1 MKTARIE
8 IDLPPA
14 AEPWR
19 LTATA
24 LEQGEVA
31 SIRSTWTS
39 PQAEPAPP
47 QAWRHAGR
55 QEEPLELAGVAGAS
69 SSPTASKLPGTSSG
83 GRCGWRMPGTRPRSG
98 RSWSTAADARSGLQA
113 LMPLQCDGPESLLI
127 SGRGAESWDV
137 LVQKRFKNDGPTA
150 FRPGVGDAD
159 LEMAVKP
166 VGPTGEALPEAGEG
180 TTLIRA
186 DPFCMLRPRGD
197 STAPAL
203 LIGYLSQTGHLARIL
218 LQFAD
223 EEEGGTRLE
232 QLTAE
237 CELDGVE
244 VKPGE
249 QRASQWLLI
258 AAGETNRLIAEFA
271 DRVGIFH
278 GVVPAPSPPA
288 VWCSFSAY
296 GESYSEAL
304 FDQDLADLAAR
315 RVPMDFFLIDG
326 GWERSRGDWEPD
338 PERWPGGM
346 KAAAARIAD
355 LGYGPA
361 LWTAPY
367 TVHPESPLAKEHPDW
382 MATTADGERY
392 DYMNG
397 YVLDT
402 TAPGA
407 CDHLEQLYR
416 TLTRDWGYRYHKFD
430 FMRGIFNNPGIRF
443 RDPSATRLDAYRRGL
458 EAIRRGAGPD
468 AYLCV
473 CGGHFGGS
481 LGLADAQ
488 RSGSDVRGW
497 WEVMKPR
504 IKQNLLR
511 TWMHRLWHVDP
522 DAMLLRRREEP
533 LVEGAMGS
541 YTLGR
546 LSDDEARTV
555 VLNQYLGGQ
564 LICLGEA
571 FRHLDEDRRS
581 LLRHAIP
588 SIGSPAVPLDPL
600 EPVAPS
606 QLVTRVTPRCRSLE
620 PWSTLALINWSDAPQ
635 RMQASLSGQA
645 VRGLKADRFLVT
657 EFFTD
662 TAIGVAGAG
671 ESIDLGLVAPHASR
685 LLRIAPGGATG
696 PCWPAPI
703 SASRAVGWR
712 SSSGAPGKGRPPA
725 GWPPTGTT
733 PAASGSPFRGRAAVP
748 SLQPWCRRAGAGSG
762 WGCKAFNLDPA
773 LARLPLEP
781 PVGPGSA
788 RIPGPNWPVVPG
800 HFGRSP

>member
-1 MKTARIE
+1 ME
-8 IDLPPA
+8 VDLPA
-14 AEPWR
+14 AAAPWR
-19 LTATA
+19 LTAVSR
-24 LEQGEVA
+24 EGGEA
-31 SIRSTWTS
+31 ACIRSTWTS
-39 PQAEPAPP
+39 PLAEPAPP

-55 QEEPLELAGVAGAS
+55 QEEPLELAGVAGAVVADRFEAPGYELRREVWLAHAGDS
-69 SSPTASKLPGTSSG
+69 AAVRQVLVNRGKRPIGLRALLPL
-83 GRCGWRMPGTRPRSG
+83 R
-98 RSWSTAADARSGLQA
+98 
-113 LMPLQCDGPESLLI
+113 CDGPESLLLE
-127 SGRGAESWDV
+127 GRRAEGWDV
-137 LVQKRFKNDGPTA
+137 LVQKRFKNDGPTS
-150 FRPGVGDAD
+150 FRPGVADAD
-159 LEMAVKP
+159 LEMAMKP
-166 VGPTGEALPEAGEG
+166 VGPTGEALPEVDAG
-180 TTLIRA
+180 TTLVRA
-186 DPFCMLRPRGD
+186 DPFCMLRPRGEG
-197 STAPAL
+197 AAAAL

-223 EEEGGTRLE
+223 EKGGGVRLE
-232 QLTAE
+232 RLTAE
-237 CELDGVE
+237 CEFDGVVVE
-244 VKPGE
+244 PGGK
-249 QRASQWLLI
+249 RASQWLLI

-271 DRVGIFH
+271 DRVGVYH
-278 GVVPAPSPPA
+278 GVDPAPSPPA

-296 GESYSEAL
+296 GESYNEAL

-326 GWERSRGDWEPD
+326 GWERARGDWEPD

-392 DYMNG
+392 EYMNG
-397 YVLDT
+397 FVLDT
-402 TAPGA
+402 TALGA
-407 CDHLEQLYR
+407 CSHLEQLYR
-416 TLTRDWGYRYHKFD
+416 TLTFDWGFRYHKFD

-443 RDPSATRLDAYRRGL
+443 RDPSATRLEAYRRGL

-481 LGLADAQ
+481 LGLAEAQ

-497 WEVMKPR
+497 WEVMMPR

-571 FRHLDEDRRS
+571 FRHLDEDRRA
-581 LLRHAIP
+581 LLRHVIP
-588 SIGSPAVPLDPL
+588 SIGSPAVPLDPF

-606 QLVTRVTPRCRSLE
+606 QFVTRVTPRCRGLE
-620 PWSTLALINWSDAPQ
+620 PWNTLALINWSDAPQ
-635 RMQASLSGQA
+635 RMQASLAGE
-645 VRGLKADRFLVT
+645 VVGGLQADRFLVT
-657 EFFTD
+657 EFFMD
-662 TAIGVAGAG
+662 AAIGVAAAG

-685 LLRIAPGGATG
+685 LLRIAPWRGDGPVLAGTDLSFSGGGVEVVEWRPGEGEADGRVATDWDY
-696 PCWPAPI
+696 PCRVRVAFPREGGCAFA
-703 SASRAVGWR
+703 SAVV
-712 SSSGAPGKGRPPA
+712 PA
-725 GWPPTGTT
+725 GG
-733 PAASGSPFRGRAAVP
+733 GEFR
-748 SLQPWCRRAGAGSG
+748 
-762 WGCKAFNLDPA
+762 
-773 LARLPLEP
+773 
-781 PVGPGSA
+781 VG
-788 RIPGPNWPVVPG
+788 V
-800 HFGRSP
+800 